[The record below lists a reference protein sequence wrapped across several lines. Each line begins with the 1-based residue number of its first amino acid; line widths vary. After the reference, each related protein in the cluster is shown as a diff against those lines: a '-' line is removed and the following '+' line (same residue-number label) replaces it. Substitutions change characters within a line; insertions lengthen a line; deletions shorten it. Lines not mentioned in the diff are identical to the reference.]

1 MSINIKPIITAFRA
15 VNKAYGSFKR
25 EVLEQFK
32 GCETPAQYDERRKA
46 VNAAIDKAATDKV
59 EARLIQAKIRTVL
72 NRDILKPANIKLN
85 ERKGGRKAKSTD
97 KATATPAKGGKAT
110 ATPAKGGKAAV
121 QPTLQAATVADV
133 LSILPVI
140 LAGKSK
146 ADAIAVRDRI
156 VASLTTIIA
165 TLK

>member
-1 MSINIKPIITAFRA
+1 MINIKPIITAFDA
-15 VNKAYGSFKR
+15 TTKAEGTFKGK
-25 EVLEQFK
+25 VLEVFNGCKTADQFRS
-32 GCETPAQYDERRKA
+32 RRA
-46 VNAAIDKAATDKV
+46 EFNAAIDKAVSDKDK
-59 EARLIQAKIRTVL
+59 AKRIKAKANTVL
-72 NRDILKPANIKLN
+72 NRDILAPANIKLA
-85 ERKGGRKAKSTD
+85 ERKGGRKAKGTD
-97 KATATPAKGGKAT
+97 KAAATPAKASKAT
-110 ATPAKGGKAAV
+110 V

-133 LSILPVI
+133 LSILPGL